1 MEDKLIDLGTRL
13 REYIGWKRLGTNE
26 LGRMIGSS
34 GALVSNILNGKNFG
48 MNKFLAIGKACP
60 DLNLCWL
67 LTGEGKMLLDG
78 KVELTEN
85 DLLDQ
90 KQQVSNR
97 LENRFLLEKLELKIS
112 SLERVVAYQEM
123 TIEAYKNASDAAQ
136 ASNKNLRKLLDDH
149 IKTIN
154 HLTADRRTA

>member
-1 MEDKLIDLGTRL
+1 MVDNLNELGARL
-13 REYIGWKRLGTNE
+13 RIYVDFKRLGTNE

-48 MNKFLAIGKACP
+48 MSKFMAIGKACP

-67 LTGEGKMLLDG
+67 LTGKGEMLLDA
-78 KVELTEN
+78 KVELTEH

-90 KQQVSNR
+90 KQQISST

-112 SLERVVAYQEM
+112 SLEGAVAYQEM
-123 TIEAYKNASDAAQ
+123 TIEAYKNAFYAAQ

-154 HLTADRRTA
+154 HLTAGRKTA